1 MLLPT
6 MTYKEMYDNLSKDL
20 KKVKIR
26 EDYFLP
32 KAIKEFKKERRFPA
46 WRWYEYTVPASQNKY
61 IIFFYVE
68 SRAFIEKPEIG
79 NYCVVFDNKNNRFVI
94 KWGACGYNHTKD
106 GPLMLLRQIQVY
118 TSHFF
123 DRYKN
128 DV

>member
-94 KWGACGYNHTKD
+94 RVC
-106 GPLMLLRQIQVY
+106 
-118 TSHFF
+118 
-123 DRYKN
+123 
-128 DV
+128 

>member
-61 IIFFYVE
+61 IIFFML
-68 SRAFIEKPEIG
+68 K
-79 NYCVVFDNKNNRFVI
+79 VVLSLINRKLAIIV
-94 KWGACGYNHTKD
+94 
-106 GPLMLLRQIQVY
+106 
-118 TSHFF
+118 
-123 DRYKN
+123 
-128 DV
+128 